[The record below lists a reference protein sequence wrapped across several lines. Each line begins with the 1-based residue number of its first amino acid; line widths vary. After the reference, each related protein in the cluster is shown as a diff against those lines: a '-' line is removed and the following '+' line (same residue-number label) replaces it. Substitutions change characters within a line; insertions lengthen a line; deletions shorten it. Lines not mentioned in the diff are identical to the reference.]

1 MSDECREE
9 VAVVHIEPLT
19 QTLLAYLRK
28 HVRLLSFPLLSSS
41 LLSAL
46 RSTVLCP
53 LVCPPVFPASRLMLD
68 TLICFALI
76 SCALVRVLVL
86 LVLSLLFSDS
96 QFSPEPLANHTYC
109 TSLLYKNFFFF
120 FIGLPPPLIFF
131 ISIRPLALLTIYLH
145 NKSFKQ
151 FQQQPEGSCGS
162 E

>member
-86 LVLSLLFSDS
+86 LVLSSLFSDS

-109 TSLLYKNFFFF
+109 TSIRVFYRSPSPVNFFHFDTASR
-120 FIGLPPPLIFF
+120 FIDDLF
-131 ISIRPLALLTIYLH
+131 A
-145 NKSFKQ
+145 Q
-151 FQQQPEGSCGS
+151 
-162 E
+162 